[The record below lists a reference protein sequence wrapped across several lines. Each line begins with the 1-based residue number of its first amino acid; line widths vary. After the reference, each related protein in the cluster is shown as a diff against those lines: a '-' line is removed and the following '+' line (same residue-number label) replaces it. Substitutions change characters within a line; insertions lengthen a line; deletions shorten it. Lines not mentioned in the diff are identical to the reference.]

1 MTPGFIDAHIHM
13 IAGGFRLGWV
23 ALGRAHDRDTF
34 ATLLA
39 AFAAGR
45 PRDEWILGG
54 DWDHER
60 WGGAWPTREWIDAV
74 APDHPIW
81 LTRVDSHMALA
92 NSRALQL
99 AGVTRDTPDVE
110 GGAIVRDAQGEPT
123 GLLKDRAMML
133 VERAV
138 PPPTVA
144 QEDAALDAAMRHVAA
159 QGVTSVHHMG
169 ALPPEG
175 SWNDLAVFRRVHAR
189 GGLRTR
195 IYATVPLDT
204 WPRLDDLIRSGEA
217 GGPDGRGDGWLRV
230 GALKSFID
238 GSLGARTAAFHE
250 PYTDAP
256 DERGLFVA
264 DEADLRRWMIDAD
277 RSGLQLITHAI
288 GDRANTRLLD
298 LYARR
303 RRGQRRARSPAAGRA
318 RAAPPRRGCP
328 ALRRARRDR
337 QHAAVSRHRRRPLGR
352 ARVGAGPRLT
362 KLRVADAAR
371 PRHTARVR
379 QRLVRRPANAAR
391 RVVCR
396 GDPAHARRAPSRRM
410 GARRAHQPRRR
421 TPRLHRGRRLRGIRR
436 SAHGTDRA
444 RVRGGLAVLDRDLFS
459 GPPESIAD
467 AQVAATIVAGEI
479 VYERD

>member
-1 MTPGFIDAHIHM
+1 MIAIVNARVWTADTARPWAEAVLLRGDSIDDVGTTADIRSRATGRAREIDAAGGLVTPGFIDAHIHM

-60 WGGAWPTREWIDAV
+60 WGGSLPTREWIDAV
-74 APDHPIW
+74 APGHPIW

-144 QEDAALDAAMRHVAA
+144 QQDAALDAAMRHVAA

-277 RSGLQLITHAI
+277 RVRPPAHHARHRRSREHAAARSVCV
-288 GDRANTRLLD
+288 G
-298 LYARR
+298 RR
-303 RRGQRRARSPAAGRA
+303 RQRRTRPPATGRA
-318 RAAPPRRGCP
+318 CAAPPRRRRP
-328 ALRRARRDR
+328 ALLRARRDR
-337 QHAAVSRHRRRPLGR
+337 QHAAVSR
-352 ARVGAGPRLT
+352 
-362 KLRVADAAR
+362 D
-371 PRHTARVR
+371 
-379 QRLVRRPANAAR
+379 
-391 RVVCR
+391 
-396 GDPAHARRAPSRRM
+396 
-410 GARRAHQPRRR
+410 
-421 TPRLHRGRRLRGIRR
+421 
-436 SAHGTDRA
+436 
-444 RVRGGLAVLDRDLFS
+444 
-459 GPPESIAD
+459 
-467 AQVAATIVAGEI
+467 
-479 VYERD
+479 